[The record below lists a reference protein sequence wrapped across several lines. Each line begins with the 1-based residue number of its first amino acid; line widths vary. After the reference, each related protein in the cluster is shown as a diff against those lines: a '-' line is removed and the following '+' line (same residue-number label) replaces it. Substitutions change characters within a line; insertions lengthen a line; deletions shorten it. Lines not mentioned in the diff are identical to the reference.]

1 MRGLSLLLLLLLL
14 LLLSIFAILYY
25 KKNRYTIFYSNRIKV
40 LTKVEMALA
49 HDAYHPHI
57 TYVTI

>member
-1 MRGLSLLLLLLLL
+1 MRGLSLLLLII
-14 LLLSIFAILYY
+14 SIFAILYY